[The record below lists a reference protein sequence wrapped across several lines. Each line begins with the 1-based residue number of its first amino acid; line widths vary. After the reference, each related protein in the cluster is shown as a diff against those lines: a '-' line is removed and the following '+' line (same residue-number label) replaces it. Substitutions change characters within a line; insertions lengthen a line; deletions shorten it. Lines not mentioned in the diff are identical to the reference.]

1 MLFHMDQN
9 TPSAMTEGNAFA
21 ASIAGGVRE
30 AMTSGGITHRELSE
44 KSGIPL
50 ATLHRRLTATTPF
63 TMTEIKAVSIALGLD
78 VSDLLRQSETAAAP
92 STREA
97 VA

>member
-1 MLFHMDQN
+1 MDQL
-9 TPSAMTEGNAFA
+9 TPSATAASTAFA
-21 ASIAGGVRE
+21 ANIAGGVRE

-78 VSDLLRQSETAAAP
+78 VSDLLRQSETAAE
-92 STREA
+92 SREA